1 MVQLAQLE
9 INDETGEALERVA
22 RRRGQSVDDVLR
34 SLLGVPDEHTVA
46 NDTEQ
51 ARFDRVWERV
61 RDLAGTEFATRSG
74 QRFSYVVDGSYVAP
88 STSDVRIPVSQF
100 RKAFAIGPVR
110 GPASFR
116 GVFAPSIVWAV
127 LNDERVR
134 GAASDADGPQASG
147 QSDAVA
153 LERSAAD
160 DGAVITGHTWPD
172 DSGADVP
179 ELSPDDPSLDRPQA
193 VVASV
198 PVTDDVATES
208 SPAVASIESAPESA
222 PVPPDAA
229 LTVPEE
235 HRVPIAD
242 QEARGFFKRIFGG
255 R

>member
-1 MVQLAQLE
+1 VVQLAQLE
-9 INDETGEALERVA
+9 INDETGEALARVA

-34 SLLGVPDEHTVA
+34 SLLGVPDDHA
-46 NDTEQ
+46 NANNAEQ
-51 ARFDRVWERV
+51 AGFDRVWERI
-61 RDLAGTEFATRSG
+61 RDLAGTEFATRNG

-127 LNDERVR
+127 LNDERMR
-134 GAASDADGPQASG
+134 GAVSEAVSPQASG
-147 QSDAVA
+147 HADVIASEGPVSD
-153 LERSAAD
+153 E
-160 DGAVITGHTWPD
+160 GATIAGHTWPD

-179 ELSPDDPSLDRPQA
+179 ELSSVGRSPDRPQA
-193 VVASV
+193 VEA
-198 PVTDDVATES
+198 PAPAQDDVAMEPS
-208 SPAVASIESAPESA
+208 LAVASITQAPESA
-222 PVPPDAA
+222 SVPPVAA
-229 LTVPEE
+229 PVVPEE
-235 HRVPIAD
+235 RRVQTAD